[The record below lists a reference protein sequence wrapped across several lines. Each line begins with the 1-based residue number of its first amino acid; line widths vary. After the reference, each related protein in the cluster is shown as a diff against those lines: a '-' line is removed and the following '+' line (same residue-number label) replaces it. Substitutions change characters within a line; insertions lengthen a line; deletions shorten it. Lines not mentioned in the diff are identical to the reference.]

1 MIFDRNGYQILEGCV
16 LFNIQTRELVVVT
29 EVDDGEG
36 DYVEIRLLVLESP
49 RRDRV
54 GWSMCM
60 SYFTDHV
67 VHRVAYEVLY
77 VA

>member
-16 LFNIQTRELVVVT
+16 LLNIQSHDLLVVT
-29 EVDDGEG
+29 EVDDGAG
-36 DYVEIRLLVLESP
+36 DYVEIWLLVLESP

-60 SYFTDHV
+60 SYYTDYV
-67 VHRVAYEVLY
+67 VYRAAYEVLY
-77 VA
+77 VS